1 MTPAPADLP
10 RMRAL
15 TGAFVDGAL
24 EAEFSREHFDLDA
37 RRFTQFSIG
46 LSTLGFLAFGL
57 QDALLLPSMHE
68 DAWAI
73 RYGIVVPV
81 GSLVFAFTFARAY
94 QRWHPVAMLVFGLA
108 LNAVVMWIGAIAP
121 PAGYF
126 IYNGYAVLFVTL
138 GPFIARMNV
147 ITQIVYTAFSLVL
160 FAAISRVISHPDM
173 IIALS
178 TAATLAAMG
187 VIGAL
192 LARQL
197 EMQSRMMFLQR
208 KTIRTQL
215 EEIDLERAKSE
226 SLLLNIL
233 PVTVAARLKADGG
246 AIADAFGDVT
256 VLFADI
262 VGFTRMAERLAPVEV
277 VRRLSELFSAF
288 DDLAEQLGVE
298 KIKTIGDAYMAA
310 SGLSFGAS
318 RGAHA
323 MAEMALGMLA
333 RVKELGG
340 RYEDPISIRIGLNS
354 GPVVAGVIG
363 KKKFIYD
370 VWGDAVNTASRME
383 SHGTPGRVHVTQAT
397 RQRLEDEYEFE
408 ERGSIEVKGK
418 GPMQT
423 HFLVGRRESREGE
436 TGGGGGEEEKQA
448 KKV

>member
-1 MTPAPADLP
+1 MSAARPLLP
-10 RMRAL
+10 PPMHAF
-15 TGAFVDGAL
+15 TGAFVDREL
-24 EAEFSREHFDLDA
+24 EAEFAREHFDLDV

-57 QDALLLPSMHE
+57 QDALLLPSMRE
-68 DAWAI
+68 EAWTI
-73 RYGIVVPV
+73 RYGIVGPV
-81 GSLVFAFTFARAY
+81 GALVFAFTFARAY
-94 QRWHPVAMLVFGLA
+94 PRGHQAAMLAFGLA
-108 LNAVVMWIGAIAP
+108 LNAVVMWIAAIAP
-121 PAGYF
+121 PAGFF

-147 ITQIVYTAFSLVL
+147 TTQAVYTALSLAL
-160 FAAISRVISHPDM
+160 FATISKLISHPDM
-173 IIALS
+173 VIALS

-197 EMQSRMMFLQR
+197 EMQARMMFLQR

-215 EEIDLERAKSE
+215 TEIELERAKSE

-262 VGFTRMAERLAPVEV
+262 VGFTRMAERLTPVEV

-310 SGLSFGAS
+310 SGLSLGAT

-323 MAEMALGMLA
+323 MADMALGMLV

-340 RYEDPISIRIGLNS
+340 RYGDPISIRIGLNS

-383 SHGTPGRVHVTQAT
+383 SHGIPGRVHVTEAT
-397 RQRLEDEYEFE
+397 RQRLEDEYAFE
-408 ERGSIEVKGK
+408 ARGSIEVKGK

-423 HFLVGRRESREGE
+423 HFLIGRKAGAQFTERGPRSSPD
-436 TGGGGGEEEKQA
+436 
-448 KKV
+448 